1 MTARKM
7 DAPFSLVMTNDMRD
21 FVHSKGGAAWLRR
34 VIGRNMPNLPGAA
47 NKPRSQ
53 ERYEAIGKLYQSGE
67 KIVSICAELNVTEG
81 TVMRA
86 ARALGLPRRI
96 RGRKP
101 GRAA

>member
-1 MTARKM
+1 MTAKL
-7 DAPFSLVMTNDMRD
+7 SSSMTVVLTPEMRE
-21 FVHSKGGAAWLRR
+21 FVHGKGGAKWLRT
-34 VIGRNMPNLPGAA
+34 VIRRNMPNLPGAA

-67 KIVSICAELNVTEG
+67 KIVSICAEMNVTEG

-101 GRAA
+101 GRKA